1 MGHMRKQMLIQQKA
15 SFEQTLKER
24 LAALAAKKDKAA
36 KPEKDTIVRK
46 LQAQVR
52 AIGKRIAAIEANE
65 KRTEDLAKMKAAKLA
80 APKEEAPKAEKAKK
94 GGEEGKAKKP
104 KAEKPKTEKP
114 AKPKAEAPK
123 EEPKA

>member
-65 KRTEDLAKMKAAKLA
+65 KLTEDLAKRKAEKLA
-80 APKEEAPKAEKAKK
+80 APKEAEAPKAGKPKKGAEEPKAKK
-94 GGEEGKAKKP
+94 AKPEKPVKP
-104 KAEKPKTEKP
+104 KAEG
-114 AKPKAEAPK
+114 PK